1 MNKQELIKN
10 IELKTYTYPDEP
22 PKFGFGPTIAYKK
35 GFNSCAEWAINFIEQ
50 LDEPEKPIV
59 KQFVA
64 DWFEDNKNDL
74 EFAIWKLTIDSNS
87 NYTKDKHKMRHWI
100 QHAPN
105 KPYKTLI
112 KMLDGYE
119 VEKEPLYEV
128 VFLEGFCNRYLLMEL
143 SEKSY
148 EVVPESENDGYRTQW
163 FTEAEIKEIDER
175 FWQFAVP
182 VEVDES

>member
-1 MNKQELIKN
+1 MNKQELIN
-10 IELKTYTYPDEP
+10 ELNKYKERYQGSIDEYYQ
-22 PKFGFGPTIAYKK
+22 GRHGAYDVALKLVEK
-35 GFNSCAEWAINFIEQ
+35 LEQ
-50 LDEPEKPIV
+50 TQKPIV
-59 KQFVA
+59 PQFVA
-64 DWFEDNKNDL
+64 DWFEDNKDDL

-119 VEKEPLYEV
+119 VEKEPL
-128 VFLEGFCNRYLLMEL
+128 FLMPVPYVPYPVHYCVDEDGKVSYRQGNAQKFTQEEL
-143 SEKSY
+143 DKY
-148 EVVPESENDGYRTQW
+148 FP
-163 FTEAEIKEIDER
+163 EIK
-175 FWQFAVP
+175 QFAVS

>member
-1 MNKQELIKN
+1 MNKQELIN
-10 IELKTYTYPDEP
+10 ELNKYKERYQGSADEYYQ
-22 PKFGFGPTIAYKK
+22 GRHGAYDVALKLVEK
-35 GFNSCAEWAINFIEQ
+35 LEQ
-50 LDEPEKPIV
+50 LEQPQKPIV
-59 KQFVA
+59 PQFVA
-64 DWFEDNKNDL
+64 DWFEENKDDL

-128 VFLEGFCNRYLLMEL
+128 VFLEEFCNRYLLMEL